1 MKYYLMAFNH
11 RLDGAR
17 LRREFSI
24 YEQAY
29 FEYVRHQ
36 GKVDNLVMYEI
47 VDGRRTVRNKG

>member
-1 MKYYLMAFNH
+1 MAFNH